1 MMELDT
7 IDDFAHIQSY
17 CATNCIYYI
26 VGNLSTMKVR
36 GTMKLSTSYRRN
48 ALLKE
53 LIQSNVPLSLT
64 QLALKLGVKERMIR
78 YDIADVA
85 QTLASYQVVL
95 QQKPKLGY
103 YVLPEHKA
111 LLPLELSGAEDPNH
125 FERKSL
131 ECEILFYLMSDEYV
145 SAQRIAE
152 VLFLSPVTVTRIIEG
167 MRGREDIPLTIEAVR
182 FKGYHVH
189 EEGTLLKLLKYRLS
203 DRFLTKRF
211 SSPKAILETFAQS
224 DIDRIDVVLK
234 QCNREMDVWMT
245 PKGYTEIKAS
255 WILAIAYAS
264 RLEALDETQNVDT
277 TDLIGEL
284 SYVRLA
290 ARKLGIDHLK
300 QWEDWLL
307 AQMLD
312 AGVVVS
318 THEIPRQ
325 ELKKTFN
332 AMLNRLENANAY
344 HKDEL
349 FEDILPHL
357 HQMFRRQRLQLD
369 EFENPLIESIQIR
382 FVDEF
387 KDARLMYA
395 YLMEE
400 YGFHD
405 SVHEISYLAM
415 YLVKHRISNPKLN
428 KRAVIVCATGKGFS
442 KLMQARVLARFPN
455 LELVESLSAYQVQE
469 IDLEVCDLVISTVP
483 LQNVRVPVVVVSP
496 ILGQEDTQ
504 RIQRHLDFGESEA
517 YLPNELVTHAQVQM
531 EGELKDHA
539 VILARLSLSLLDR
552 LGAFIEPYAISQDK
566 ILGMIIH
573 LLMAI
578 ERWYEHDDTQ
588 FEDAN
593 QIYEQLAIEHAR
605 LFLAMEQYFSEVER
619 MLDVNIHVSERIAFF
634 QYMV

>member
-1 MMELDT
+1 
-7 IDDFAHIQSY
+7 
-17 CATNCIYYI
+17 
-26 VGNLSTMKVR
+26 MKVR

-53 LIQSNVPLSLT
+53 LIQANVPLSLT
-64 QLALKLGVKERMIR
+64 QLAQKLGVKERMIR

-85 QTLASYQVVL
+85 QSLASYQVVL

-103 YVLPEHKA
+103 YILPEHKA

-152 VLFLSPVTVTRIIEG
+152 VLFLSPVTVTRFIEG
-167 MRGREDIPLTIEAVR
+167 MHHREEIPLTIEAVR

-189 EEGTLLKLLKYRLS
+189 EGRTLLKLLKYRLS

-211 SSPKAILETFAQS
+211 NQPKAILETMSQAE
-224 DIDRIDVVLK
+224 IDQIDTVLK
-234 QCNREMDVWMT
+234 QCNRELDVWMT

-255 WILAIAYAS
+255 WILALAYAS
-264 RLEALDETQNVDT
+264 RLTACEEVQDFDHSALE
-277 TDLIGEL
+277 GEL
-284 SYVRLA
+284 NYVRLVA
-290 ARKLGIDHLK
+290 QKLGKTPSKL
-300 QWEDWLL
+300 WEDWLL

-318 THEIPRQ
+318 THELPRQ
-325 ELKKTFN
+325 ELELVFN
-332 AMLNRLENANAY
+332 NMLDRLVKCKQY
-344 HKDEL
+344 HQEEL

-357 HQMFRRQRLQLD
+357 HQMFRRQRLHLD
-369 EFENPLIESIQIR
+369 EFENPLIETIQIR
-382 FVDEF
+382 FADSYA
-387 KDARLMYA
+387 DAHKMYA
-395 YLMEE
+395 YLVEKH
-400 YGFHD
+400 GFQD
-405 SVHEISYLAM
+405 SHHEISYLAM
-415 YLVKHRISNPKLN
+415 YLVKHRLSSQKLN

-469 IDLEVCDLVISTVP
+469 INSDVCDLVISTVA
-483 LQNVRVPVVVVSP
+483 LKNVRVPVVVVSP

-504 RIQRHLDFGESEA
+504 RIQRHLDYGESEA
-517 YLPNELVTHAQVQM
+517 YLPNEFVTHAQVQM

-539 VILARLSLSLLDR
+539 VILAKLSLSLLDR

-578 ERWYEHDDTQ
+578 ERWYEHDATQ